1 MSVSF
6 WGCLF
11 RKPPPVF
18 VRKTSE
24 SGISERWCTYHL
36 LPDEADAIS
45 SPACMNGCEST
56 RKSLVTVFA
65 ELRLAVRV
73 ASVGV
78 VGRAL
83 ALCLVGLGAAA
94 PRLPI
99 ISATYPA
106 TLRATR
112 ERDLWLRRA
121 GVRFAQHLGKK
132 IVLFLLGTYK
142 MRLETAPMVFRPHTL
157 SLPPLFS

>member
-1 MSVSF
+1 
-6 WGCLF
+6 
-11 RKPPPVF
+11 
-18 VRKTSE
+18 
-24 SGISERWCTYHL
+24 
-36 LPDEADAIS
+36 
-45 SPACMNGCEST
+45 MNGCEST

-132 IVLFLLGTYK
+132 IVLFLLGTY
-142 MRLETAPMVFRPHTL
+142 RCDGRNSADGF
-157 SLPPLFS
+157 